1 MHGSP
6 AAAGGPPATAARPGR
21 AWESRA
27 GAGPVLRGR
36 RVDAPAG
43 AATLHFLPGNGF
55 CGGVY
60 WPFLKRFLPERGLF
74 LHDIE
79 GHGDSD
85 APAHF
90 SGVGAIARRI
100 PEVIADQGLRD
111 GRPLIGIG
119 HSFGAAMTLKVAAD
133 NPGLFKAI
141 VLLDPIVFP
150 DFVWLGVRALAALG
164 MHPMVKAA
172 QRRRREWAS
181 RQEALD
187 RLRGRGIYK
196 GWTEEALEC
205 FVDYATREPRQNH
218 SGPGEGGKR
227 VLCCP
232 PELEAE
238 IYERPVYPWP
248 SFKNVDV
255 PVLFLH
261 GAGSYDFFPLASRLA
276 RRRNPAVEV
285 ATVPGHHCFMLEDP
299 VDAHAAVAA
308 FLAKNGL

>member
-1 MHGSP
+1 MPPYDELPRWESS
-6 AAAGGPPATAARPGR
+6 AGG
-21 AWESRA
+21 
-27 GAGPVLRGR
+27 GPTLRGR
-36 RVDAPAG
+36 RAEGAG
-43 AATLHFLPGNGF
+43 ATLHFLPGNGF

-90 SGVGAIARRI
+90 SGIGAIARRI
-100 PEVIADQGLRD
+100 PIVMREQGLLD
-111 GRPLIGIG
+111 GQPLIGMG

-150 DFVWLGVRALAALG
+150 DLVWLGIRAMGALG
-164 MHPMVKAA
+164 LHPMVKAA
-172 QRRRREWAS
+172 QRRRREWPS

-205 FVDYATREPRQNH
+205 FIDYATKDA
-218 SGPGEGGKR
+218 GGKR

-248 SFKNVDV
+248 SFRSVDV
-255 PVLFLH
+255 PILFLH

-299 VDAHAAVAA
+299 ADAHAAVAK
-308 FLAKNGL
+308 FLGKHAL

>member
-1 MHGSP
+1 
-6 AAAGGPPATAARPGR
+6 
-21 AWESRA
+21 
-27 GAGPVLRGR
+27 V
-36 RVDAPAG
+36 
-43 AATLHFLPGNGF
+43 HFLSGNGF

-60 WPFLKRFLPERGLF
+60 WPFLKRFLPQRALF
-74 LHDIE
+74 IHDIE
-79 GHGDSD
+79 GHGDSE
-85 APAHF
+85 APARF

-100 PEVIADQGLRD
+100 PTVMREQGLLD
-111 GRPLIGIG
+111 GRPLVGIG

-150 DFVWLGVRALAALG
+150 DLVWMSMRVLVALG
-164 MHPMVKAA
+164 MHPMERAA
-172 QRRRREWAS
+172 QRRRREWPS
-181 RQEALD
+181 RDDVLT
-187 RLRGRGIYK
+187 RLRGRGIYQ
-196 GWTEEALEC
+196 GWTEEALAC
-205 FVDYATREPRQNH
+205 FVDYATRD
-218 SGPGEGGKR
+218 EGGKR

-232 PELEAE
+232 PELEAQ

-248 SFKNVDV
+248 SFRTVDA

-299 VDAHAAVAA
+299 ATAHAAVAG
-308 FLAKNGL
+308 FLAKHGL

>member
-1 MHGSP
+1 MHGLP
-6 AAAGGPPATAARPGR
+6 DGGPPGAMAGAARS
-21 AWESRA
+21 WESRA
-27 GAGPVLRGR
+27 GTGPVLRGR
-36 RVDAPAG
+36 RADGGGP
-43 AATLHFLPGNGF
+43 TLHFLPGNGF

-60 WPFLKRFLPERGLF
+60 WPFLKRFLPDYGLF

-79 GHGDSD
+79 GHGASD
-85 APAHF
+85 APEHF
-90 SGVGAIARRI
+90 SGIGAVARRI
-100 PEVIADQGLRD
+100 PEIMRDQGLLD
-111 GRPLIGIG
+111 GRSLVGIG

-133 NPGLFKAI
+133 NPGLFKAL

-150 DFVWLGVRALAALG
+150 GPVWLGIRLMSSLG
-164 MHPMVKAA
+164 LHPMVKGA
-172 QRRRREWAS
+172 QRRRREWPS
-181 RQEALD
+181 RQEVLD
-187 RLRGRGIYK
+187 RLRDRGIYK

-205 FVDYATREPRQNH
+205 FADYATKEVD
-218 SGPGEGGKR
+218 GKR

-248 SFKNVDV
+248 SFKSVNV
-255 PVLFLH
+255 PILFLH

-299 VDAHAAVAA
+299 TATHAAVAG
-308 FLAKNGL
+308 FLGRSGL